1 MLSPEA
7 MDIIVEGISAEI
19 CKDNPTPE
27 CPVAVDGLL
36 RAGLPVL
43 AAMADDAG
51 FEQVFWP
58 IWEKGNYLKC
68 LILNLHF
75 TRIFCRILHF
85 FVNET
90 NCTYFQNMQFL

>member
-1 MLSPEA
+1 MCAPICEAPEDVDMTCDDCKMGIQAKFKIQSLQAYLQFQAAIDQMLSPEA

-51 FEQVFWP
+51 FEQVF
-58 IWEKGNYLKC
+58 
-68 LILNLHF
+68 
-75 TRIFCRILHF
+75 
-85 FVNET
+85 
-90 NCTYFQNMQFL
+90 